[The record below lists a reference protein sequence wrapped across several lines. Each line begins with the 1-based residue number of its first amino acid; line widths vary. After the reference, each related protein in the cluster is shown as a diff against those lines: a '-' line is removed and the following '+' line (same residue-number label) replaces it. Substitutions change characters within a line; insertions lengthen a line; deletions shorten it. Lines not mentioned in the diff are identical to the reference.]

1 MEPKG
6 GRDGDRRR
14 ELAEGS
20 TIISESAF
28 CFTKLQRYQFF
39 LKWPLVALQPAAAK
53 LSVSVET
60 MRMLSLRTLFCPLNP
75 LLAVCA
81 KKEVNIRE

>member
-14 ELAEGS
+14 DLAEGS

-39 LKWPLVALQPAAAK
+39 FKWPLVALQPAAAK
-53 LSVSVET
+53 LSVSVEIT
-60 MRMLSLRTLFCPLNP
+60 RMLSPYP
-75 LLAVCA
+75 LLMSPKPAPRRLRQ
-81 KKEVNIRE
+81 KKG

>member
-14 ELAEGS
+14 DLAEGS

-39 LKWPLVALQPAAAK
+39 FEMASRGIAASCRKVVCIGRNYAYALSPY
-53 LSVSVET
+53 
-60 MRMLSLRTLFCPLNP
+60 P
-75 LLAVCA
+75 LLSPKPAPRRLRQ
-81 KKEVNIRE
+81 KRG